1 MRVDMTFDQQKVE
14 QQGYTLAAVRQ
25 TVQRTSRLMACTV
38 FRMARY
44 FPVRIVAARMTLP
57 IYGRLSWRCC
67 GQSGSLP
74 WPPPAFGR
82 MTTAHRRICWPR
94 RENSRDGR

>member
-25 TVQRTSRLMACTV
+25 TVQKNFAAHGLHCV
-38 FRMARY
+38 Q
-44 FPVRIVAARMTLP
+44 IVAARMTLP

-67 GQSGSLP
+67 GQSGSLT

-82 MTTAHRRICWPR
+82 ITTAHRRICWPR
-94 RENSRDGR
+94 RESSRDGR